1 MTAQPDSPIAIDAEA
16 YAQAIECERI
26 RLIYRQMPTSILG
39 TMTGVALVT
48 AVMWPVVPA
57 ATLLLWAAAMAI
69 NQSWR
74 LVLYLDFRRRDLD
87 ESRVGTYARRW
98 QIGSGISGLIWSL
111 AAILFFA
118 PDSPIHQTL
127 LTTTIFAIVAV
138 AVPITASHL
147 PSFKVFV
154 VPTLACL
161 AARNAWEGDTD
172 HLLLA
177 FVVAA
182 ALLGVV
188 AVGQRYHL
196 ALTRS
201 LRGRFENEALA
212 QRLAAQNQDLSR
224 ARDSAEQANRAKT
237 HFFASASH
245 DLRQPLHAIS
255 LFSGV
260 LANRLGAGEHG
271 AVVKNISNSV
281 ALLESHFSQL
291 LNISRI
297 EAGVLEP
304 ELEDFDLQ
312 ALIRRVHGEFL
323 PEAARKGLRLRIHA
337 SSLWVR
343 SDPFLIER
351 ILGNLVSNAI
361 RYTQQGSV
369 LIGVRR
375 RRDEASLE
383 VWDTGIGI
391 APEQQQA
398 VFEEFVQLGN
408 PERNVQKGTG
418 LGLSIV
424 RRLTALLGH
433 SLTMR
438 SHPGRGTRFRLR
450 LPLAEDRCE
459 AAPAVEPVV
468 VSGRDTLVLVIDATA
483 EQRQRTQAWLES
495 WGNRVVPC
503 ADAAEAREAAR
514 QLDQPPDL
522 IIGSHRSAAEGQA
535 VIGALRESLGR
546 SIPAILAADK
556 ATSESAAAARN
567 EAVYLMAAPLL
578 PAKLRAM
585 MNAALQ
591 QPE

>member
-1 MTAQPDSPIAIDAEA
+1 M
-16 YAQAIECERI
+16 
-26 RLIYRQMPTSILG
+26 IYRQLPTSISG
-39 TMTGVALVT
+39 TMAGVVLVI
-48 AVMWPVVPA
+48 AVMWPVAPA
-57 ATLLLWAAAMAI
+57 SMLMAWGAAMAI
-69 NQSWR
+69 NQGWR
-74 LVLYLDFRRRDLD
+74 LLLYLDFRRRDVD
-87 ESRVGTYARRW
+87 EARMADCARRW
-98 QIGSGISGLIWSL
+98 QLGSGLSGLIWSF
-111 AAILFFA
+111 AAIHFFPA
-118 PDSPIHQTL
+118 ESPIHQTL
-127 LTTTIFAIVAV
+127 LSTIIFAIVAA
-138 AVPITASHL
+138 AVPITAAHP

-154 VPTLACL
+154 VPILACL
-161 AARNAWEGDTD
+161 IARNAWEGDTE

-177 FVVAA
+177 LIVAI
-182 ALLGVV
+182 LLLAIL

-196 ALTRS
+196 ALTRA
-201 LRGRFENEALA
+201 LRGRYENEALA
-212 QRLAAQNQDLSR
+212 QQLSLQNQDLAR
-224 ARDSAEQANRAKT
+224 ARDSAEAASHAKT

-255 LFSGV
+255 LFSDV
-260 LANRLGAGEHG
+260 LAGRLGDSEHG
-271 AVVKNISNSV
+271 PLVKNISNSV

-337 SSLWVR
+337 PSLRVR

-361 RYTQQGSV
+361 RYTHQGSV
-369 LIGVRR
+369 LIGARR
-375 RRDEASLE
+375 RGDEASLE

-450 LPLAEDRCE
+450 LPLADDRFE
-459 AAPAVEPVV
+459 AAPAAEPVL
-468 VSGRDTLVLVIDATA
+468 VSCQDTLVLVIDATA
-483 EQRQRTQAWLES
+483 DQRQRTQAWLES
-495 WGNRVVPC
+495 WGSRVVPC

-514 QLDQPPDL
+514 QLDRPPDL

-535 VIGALRESLGR
+535 VIGALRESLGL
-546 SIPAILAADK
+546 SIPAIIASGK
-556 ATSESAAAARN
+556 STPESAAAARN
-567 EAVYLMAAPLL
+567 EAVYLMVAPLM

-585 MNAALQ
+585 MNAALL